1 MHSISGQC
9 RAIQE
14 NAGTQSEKQNISRE
28 CTETQIH
35 PGEFHENAGTVV
47 AARWSF
53 VNKTASAAR
62 DVFDVHA
69 PHRMTC
75 STPSAYS
82 QVRGEIRA
90 RQASRAA
97 YYLLVRGLRHFIG
110 VRVGDE
116 HVARLDALAKASGF
130 TRGEIL
136 RRALLNADIPSS
148 RTRQEV
154 QDLLRIQREQ
164 NRLGGLLK
172 KALTEREEKAALRRT
187 LIEVERNAAEL
198 RRCIAHLVRSR

>member
-1 MHSISGQC
+1 MQE
-9 RAIQE
+9 RKAKNRTFQE
-14 NAGTQSEKQNISRE
+14 NAQKHRFTPASSTKMQGLSLRQ
-28 CTETQIH
+28 
-35 PGEFHENAGTVV
+35 GGVLF
-47 AARWSF
+47 
-53 VNKTASAAR
+53 NKTASAAR

-148 RTRQEV
+148 RTRQE
-154 QDLLRIQREQ
+154 
-164 NRLGGLLK
+164 
-172 KALTEREEKAALRRT
+172 
-187 LIEVERNAAEL
+187 
-198 RRCIAHLVRSR
+198 